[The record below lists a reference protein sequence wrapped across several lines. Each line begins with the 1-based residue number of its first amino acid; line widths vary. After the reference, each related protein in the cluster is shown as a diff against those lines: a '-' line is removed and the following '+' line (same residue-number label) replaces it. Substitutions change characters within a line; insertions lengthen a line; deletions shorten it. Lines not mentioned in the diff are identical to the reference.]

1 MYFQQAFL
9 EETIIKN
16 CYRVL
21 TQEIPTGYPSTLINF
36 G

>member
-1 MYFQQAFL
+1 MYLQQAFL
-9 EETIIKN
+9 EETIKN

-36 G
+36 S